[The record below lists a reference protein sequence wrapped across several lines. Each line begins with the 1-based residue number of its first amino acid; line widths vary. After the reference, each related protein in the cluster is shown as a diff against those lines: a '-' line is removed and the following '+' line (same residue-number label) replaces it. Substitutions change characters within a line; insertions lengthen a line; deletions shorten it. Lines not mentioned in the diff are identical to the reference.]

1 MEEAAVRHVIGPD
14 GASALIGLIQ
24 GAWDDA
30 ITHDGQWFHTTTRA
44 NDIWDYMAR
53 RAETVFGEA
62 DGVEIRIPSTGRPF
76 YILRDTFA
84 MRLKMHDR
92 NGTTRNYPTKT
103 QQELRQSALL
113 PDCDLPVI
121 DAGYTLDPTGAD
133 VEQCL
138 VTCPADE
145 WIIDL
150 DDLAAGQ
157 IAPASPIIEFPGAS
171 PAWKTIQPIMI
182 AKDQ

>member
-14 GASALIGLIQ
+14 GASALIGIIQ

-30 ITHDGQWFHTTTRA
+30 IAQDGQWLHTTTRA
-44 NDIWDYMAR
+44 NVMWDLMAR
-53 RAETVFGEA
+53 RAETVLGEA
-62 DGVEIRIPSTGRPF
+62 DGVEICIPSSGRPF
-76 YILRDTFA
+76 YILRDAFA
-84 MRLKMHDR
+84 MRLKMHDQ
-92 NGTTRNYPTKT
+92 NGMTRNYPTKT
-103 QQELRQSALL
+103 QQELRQSSLL

-121 DAGYTLDPTGAD
+121 DAGYRLDPAGAE

-150 DDLAAGQ
+150 DDLASGQ
-157 IAPASPIIEFPGAS
+157 IAPASPIIEFSGIS
-171 PAWKTIQPIMI
+171 PAWKAIQPIMI